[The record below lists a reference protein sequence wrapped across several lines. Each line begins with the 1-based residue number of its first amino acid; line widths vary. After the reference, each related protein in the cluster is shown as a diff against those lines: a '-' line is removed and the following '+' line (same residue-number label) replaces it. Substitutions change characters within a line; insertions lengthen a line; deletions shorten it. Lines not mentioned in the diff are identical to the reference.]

1 MACFLG
7 LEYLILTYILYF
19 RLNKNIK
26 FWSKI
31 GWKIAHWKRTGFKCL
46 LNVTV
51 DLCYVM
57 ALWPAESLS
66 LLSKDFKLHN
76 SKDSFP

>member
-1 MACFLG
+1 MTCFLG
-7 LEYLILTYILYF
+7 LEYLILTYDYF
-19 RLNKNIK
+19 RFHKNII
-26 FWSKI
+26 FWPKI
-31 GWKIAHWKRTGFKCL
+31 GWKIARWKRTGFKCI

-57 ALWPAESLS
+57 ALWPTESLS

-76 SKDSFP
+76 SKDSFM